1 MNKIKTENAVNKAV
15 LETYKKFFIRII
27 PICII
32 VITFCFAKWVPINSF
47 GMTAFWGI
55 VIIAIYNAII
65 TNGLLRIK
73 NK

>member
-1 MNKIKTENAVNKAV
+1 M
-15 LETYKKFFIRII
+15 RII
-27 PICII
+27 PICVV
-32 VITFCFAKWVPINSF
+32 VITFCFTNWIPMNSF

-55 VIIAIYNAII
+55 AIIAIYNAII

>member
-1 MNKIKTENAVNKAV
+1 MYRNLIKI
-15 LETYKKFFIRII
+15 LMRII
-27 PICII
+27 PICVV
-32 VITFCFAKWVPINSF
+32 VITFCFANWIPMNSF